1 MTSIISGMAGAVGT
15 DEFDVVLQADSLW
28 IVIVVAAFFLG
39 FVVGYSQKHEM
50 KAGVGAGAPAGGG
63 YGK

>member
-1 MTSIISGMAGAVGT
+1 MKN
-15 DEFDVVLQADSLW
+15 SLW
-28 IVIVVAAFFLG
+28 VVIVVAAFFLG

-63 YGK
+63 YGAPAGGGYGR